1 MVLTCAPSRGEIQAF
16 SGTRY
21 SAVLTRPR
29 HVVAILGPGG
39 MREASEHRAP
49 IRIACCVCAVC
60 GMSYLCVARR
70 MHYMR
75 DARRARCIY
84 AVCWV
89 GCLCGACQ
97 MHTVRDAHR
106 ACCVCANCGM
116 SCARGACR
124 MHSTRDVRRPGGFG
138 GQLVAGRTP
147 GYSPSIRRVY
157 ARHTPEHVSELDRER
172 ARISERAAAGPCA
185 KKEL

>member
-1 MVLTCAPSRGEIQAF
+1 MRALYSSVPTCAPSRGEIQAF

-39 MREASEHRAP
+39 MREASENRAP

-89 GCLCGACQ
+89 GCQCGACQ
-97 MHTVRDAHR
+97 MHSVRDARRARCLCIVCGVSCRSAARAGCTPCATRVEHCLCTLLRDELPMGR
-106 ACCVCANCGM
+106 ACAEY
-116 SCARGACR
+116 
-124 MHSTRDVRRPGGFG
+124 T
-138 GQLVAGRTP
+138 
-147 GYSPSIRRVY
+147 
-157 ARHTPEHVSELDRER
+157 
-172 ARISERAAAGPCA
+172 PCA
-185 KKEL
+185 MRVKHAAYALFAG